1 MYLILFGLWILFNG
15 RWTVEVALTGVVV
28 SAAIYAF
35 TCKFIGLSPRQEL
48 RCLKKVPAAFAY
60 LWFLLRE
67 IIKANWQ
74 VLRLIYSP
82 RLEVEPKLCTFHTKL
97 RTGMGKTILANSIT
111 LTPGTIT
118 VHVRDDLFM
127 VHCLDQEMSEG
138 LENSAFEERIEKME
152 EIKA

>member
-1 MYLILFGLWILFNG
+1 MFLILFGLWILFNG
-15 RWTVEVALTGVVV
+15 RWTAEVALTGIVV

-35 TCKFIGLSPRQEL
+35 TCKYIGLSPRREL
-48 RCLKKVPAAFAY
+48 RSVKKAPAALAY

-82 RLEVEPKLCTFHTKL
+82 RLEVEPKLCTFHTRL
-97 RTGMGKTILANSIT
+97 RSEMGKTILANSIT

-127 VHCLDQEMSEG
+127 VHCLDTELGEG

-152 EIKA
+152 GAKA